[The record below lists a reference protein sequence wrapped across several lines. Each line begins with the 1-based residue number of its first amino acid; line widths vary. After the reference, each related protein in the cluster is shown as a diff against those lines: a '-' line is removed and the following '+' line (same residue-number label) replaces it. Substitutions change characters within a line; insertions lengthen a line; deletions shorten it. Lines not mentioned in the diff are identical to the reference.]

1 MAARCRRVTR
11 MCARPSA
18 GLPLPPR
25 ASAWPPPSCIR
36 KIHLGGSVGPTG
48 LLADVGGPAT
58 HAWSFGPLISWTLPS
73 SGAHAR
79 VRATEASADA
89 ALAQFDH
96 TVLQALREVQTT
108 FSRYAQD
115 LDRLHLLE
123 QAQQQA
129 ELASSQNRRLYQS
142 GRTPCLSSLDAE
154 RTLATA
160 DMTLANAQAQ
170 VSQDQIQLFLTLD
183 GGWDAAAGRS
193 DTTAAR

>member
-1 MAARCRRVTR
+1 MQAPWTRDAHVGVDVVPLAIDPARAAQV
-11 MCARPSA
+11 A
-18 GLPLPPR
+18 GSDLEICNANHELQV
-25 ASAWPPPSCIR
+25 A
-36 KIHLGGSVGPTG
+36 
-48 LLADVGGPAT
+48 
-58 HAWSFGPLISWTLPS
+58 S

-79 VRATEASADA
+79 VRATEAGPDA

-129 ELASSQNRRLYQS
+129 ELASSQNRRLC
-142 GRTPCLSSLDAE
+142 TPYLSSLDAE

>member
-1 MAARCRRVTR
+1 MQAPWTRDAHVGVDVVPLAIDPARVNVAAQV
-11 MCARPSA
+11 A
-18 GLPLPPR
+18 GSDLEICNANHELQV
-25 ASAWPPPSCIR
+25 A
-36 KIHLGGSVGPTG
+36 
-48 LLADVGGPAT
+48 
-58 HAWSFGPLISWTLPS
+58 S

-79 VRATEASADA
+79 VRATEAGADA

-96 TVLQALREVQTT
+96 TVLQALRDVQTT
-108 FSRYAQD
+108 LSRYAQD

-142 GRTPCLSSLDAE
+142 GRTPYLSSLDAE

>member
-1 MAARCRRVTR
+1 MQAPWTRDAHVGVDVVPLAIDPARAAQV
-11 MCARPSA
+11 A
-18 GLPLPPR
+18 GSDLEICNANHELQV
-25 ASAWPPPSCIR
+25 A
-36 KIHLGGSVGPTG
+36 
-48 LLADVGGPAT
+48 
-58 HAWSFGPLISWTLPS
+58 S

-79 VRATEASADA
+79 VRATEAGADA

-129 ELASSQNRRLYQS
+129 ELASSQNRRLC
-142 GRTPCLSSLDAE
+142 TPYLSSLDAE